1 MSLLPT
7 TLSKHT
13 RPVLIL
19 AVLLG
24 LAVLATVFAPEPQRR
39 TPQREARMLVET
51 VRLSPS
57 SFVVEVES
65 YGTVQPVVQSLLVA
79 QVSGQ
84 VTGVASN
91 FREGG
96 FFRAG
101 DVLVEVDARDYEA
114 NVKVAEA
121 GVMDARQKLQEE
133 QARAQQAAK
142 DWERLSKGE
151 PPGDLVLR
159 KPQVLA
165 AEARLVSASA
175 NLDKARLELE
185 RTQIV
190 APFDGRVLSKSVDLG
205 QVVSR
210 NAPLGEVYA
219 TDAVEVRLPIRNH
232 DLNFVD
238 LPEHYVDG
246 ADTDTA
252 PVVTIESSLMPG
264 QSWQGRVVRTESA
277 IDERARQLH
286 VVAQLDN
293 PFARTEDG
301 GTPVKIGQ
309 YVTALIAGKTL
320 PDAITIPVT
329 SIYQGS
335 YVYVVEDGALFR
347 REIDLA
353 WQNEE
358 RAIVSA
364 GLSAGEELI
373 VTPMGQVISGTPV
386 RVKNLASV
394 GSEEPVVA
402 VSPAAKSSEQS
413 ESASGGAPQG

>member
-1 MSLLPT
+1 MKSRRVF
-7 TLSKHT
+7 LSEKF
-13 RPVLIL
+13 RPALIL

-24 LAVLATVFAPEPQRR
+24 VAVLATVLAPEPQRR
-39 TPQREARMLVET
+39 APQRDVKMLVET
-51 VRLSPS
+51 VVLAPS
-57 SFVVEVES
+57 SFAVEIES
-65 YGTVQPVVQSLLVA
+65 YGTVQPRIQSLLVA

-84 VTGVASN
+84 VTSVASN

-96 FFRAG
+96 FFRKG
-101 DVLVEVDARDYEA
+101 DILVEVDARDYEA

-121 GVMDARQKLQEE
+121 GVMDARQKVQEE
-133 QARAQQAAK
+133 NARAEQAAK
-142 DWERLSKGE
+142 DWERLRKGE

-185 RTQIV
+185 RTRIS

-210 NAPLGEVYA
+210 NAQLGEVYA

-238 LPEHYVDG
+238 LPERYVDG
-246 ADTDTA
+246 EDSETA
-252 PVVTIESSLMPG
+252 PGVTIESSLMSG

-293 PFARTEDG
+293 PFARTEG
-301 GTPVKIGQ
+301 GATPVKIGQ
-309 YVTALIAGKTL
+309 YVTAYIAGKTL
-320 PDAITIPVT
+320 PDAIAIPVT

-335 YVYVVEDGALFR
+335 YVYVVEDGALYR
-347 REIDLA
+347 RDIDLA

-358 RAIVSA
+358 QAIVSA

-386 RVKNLASV
+386 RVKNPPSASADDQALA
-394 GSEEPVVA
+394 GSIDA
-402 VSPAAKSSEQS
+402 RLS
-413 ESASGGAPQG
+413 ESTGEAAPKG